1 MIPVVAFTRTAAGLF
16 KIYDHGTD
24 WQIIGPGF
32 ERWRSTW
39 AHDRAAS
46 LRAAAAII
54 PGADPETTIYTQE
67 PQPC

>member
-1 MIPVVAFTRTAAGLF
+1 MTLAAFTRTPAGLF

-39 AHDRAAS
+39 QHDRAAS
-46 LRAAAAII
+46 LRHAAALI
-54 PGADPETTIYTQE
+54 PGANPAAIVYTEQTK
-67 PQPC
+67 